1 MSETELQD
9 KVGKALRRAS
19 SSAVPDFDKVWSA
32 AEREVKR
39 SRKRYAVVGGI
50 AAAFAVVAIVVGNWN
65 AQAPDIGD
73 EYLITDAL
81 MNSTQ
86 WLAPSD
92 ALMPQHQFDIYQGI
106 SFPGESTDLQDGSL
120 L

>member
-1 MSETELQD
+1 MSEKELQD
-9 KVGKALRRAS
+9 KVGKTLRRAS

-32 AEREVKR
+32 AEQKAQH
-39 SRKRYAVVGGI
+39 SRRRYAVVGGI
-50 AAAFAVVAIVVGNWN
+50 AAALAVVAIVVGNWN
-65 AQAPDIGD
+65 AQTPDIGD
-73 EYLITDAL
+73 DYLITDAL
-81 MNSTQ
+81 LNSTQ

-92 ALMPQHQFDIYQGI
+92 ALMPQHQFDIYQGV